1 MTSGKFGVPTFHVFI
16 CALKRAIGQRVQ
28 LANVVVFTVCLLCL
42 MMSDAVAA
50 PAPQYLYDYDG
61 NGDVVLRRVGT
72 HRGKTFV
79 GDVDWAATHDE
90 RAKGAAH
97 WRARQDLAAKFQG
110 TTGAVSNV
118 AVRGTVTQTVSKR
131 TVMQNLLAN
140 ARKGG
145 SLIAKGAGFTP
156 GGIVK
161 MIVTEVVLR
170 AAFNLVADKLKE
182 KGYEWSDKDGDFVNP
197 QEYTVECRSIFDG
210 QKYGEDPE
218 KNHGFKPCGG
228 ISSYGRNMPDV
239 AKSVYTS
246 ICQSQEVENHTF
258 VKAEGDTN
266 GGLCWGTRNNM
277 TNGELFWYVQLR
289 TVLNKNRAITQ
300 SEFDDIILPIADK
313 NPTPYVNASGDGEG
327 NIPGVSKPEVYLLP
341 GQIVQS
347 DPYTN
352 PQTGLPEQAR
362 WETSDD
368 PSAPGVKS
376 KVKETITPRPDLKP
390 DSPEAPRAKPPQ
402 KEKEETD
409 KDKDGKSD
417 NDGKKSRQPSD
428 TKDLCEKHPNI
439 LACDPV
445 PKDKQSASEPRFS
458 VPEEVVDLKFS
469 PDTIF
474 PEDGVCPAPVQFE
487 VSIPFSG
494 SKSFALDYQ
503 WICSVAVKLR
513 MLLIAVAW
521 LVVAFLVTKSI
532 KQ

>member
-1 MTSGKFGVPTFHVFI
+1 M
-16 CALKRAIGQRVQ
+16 Q
-28 LANVVVFTVCLLCL
+28 LANVAVLILFLHCL

-50 PAPQYLYDYDG
+50 PASQHLYDFE
-61 NGDVVLRRVGT
+61 NGEVVLRRVGT

-79 GDVDWAATHDE
+79 GDIDWAATHDE
-90 RAKGAAH
+90 RAKGEAH
-97 WRARQDLAAKFQG
+97 WRARQNLAAKFQG

-145 SLIAKGAGFTP
+145 SLITKGLGFTP

-161 MIVTEVVLR
+161 TLVAEAVLR
-170 AAFNLVADKLKE
+170 AAYDLVAGKLAE
-182 KGYEWSDKDGDFVNP
+182 KGYRWDDKEGDFVNP
-197 QEYTVECRSIFDG
+197 NEYTVECRSVVDYE
-210 QKYGEDPE
+210 KHRNDPE
-218 KNHGFKPCGG
+218 KNNGFKPCGG

-239 AKSVYTS
+239 KKSVYTS
-246 ICQSQEVENHTF
+246 ICQIQEVAHRQF
-258 VKAEGDTN
+258 VNAQVDGDTGWCWGKRTDMN
-266 GGLCWGTRNNM
+266 DGGLW
-277 TNGELFWYVQLR
+277 WYLELR

-300 SEFDDIILPIADK
+300 SEFDDIILPIADS
-313 NPTPYVNASGDGEG
+313 NPTPYVKASGDGEG
-327 NIPGVSKPEVYLLP
+327 NIPGLSEPEVYLLP

-402 KEKEETD
+402 REKED
-409 KDKDGKSD
+409 SDKDGKSD
-417 NDGKKSRQPSD
+417 TDGKKSRQPSD
-428 TKDLCEKHPNI
+428 TKDLCEKHPDI

-445 PKDKQSASEPRFS
+445 PKDKRSASEPDFS
-458 VPEEVVDLKFS
+458 IPTQAVDLTFS
-469 PDTIF
+469 PDSIF
-474 PEDGVCPAPVQFE
+474 PENGVCPAPVQFE

-503 WICSVAVKLR
+503 WICAVAAKLR

-521 LVVAFLVTKSI
+521 LVVAVLVTKSI

>member
-1 MTSGKFGVPTFHVFI
+1 M
-16 CALKRAIGQRVQ
+16 RVVSI
-28 LANVVVFTVCLLCL
+28 AVFTVFLHCL
-42 MMSDAVAA
+42 MNNAFAA
-50 PAPQYLYDYDG
+50 GEYLVRYDKNG
-61 NGDVVLRRVGT
+61 NPLMHPIGS

-90 RAKGAAH
+90 RAKGPAH

-110 TTGAVSNV
+110 STGAVSNSV
-118 AVRGTVTQTVSKR
+118 VRGTVTQTVSKR

-156 GGIVK
+156 GGVVK

-170 AAFNLVADKLKE
+170 AAFNLVADKLAE
-182 KGYEWSDKDGDFVNP
+182 KGYKWDDKEGDFVNP
-197 QEYTVECRSIFDG
+197 QEYTVECRSIFDS

-218 KNHGFKPCGG
+218 KNNGFKPCGG

-258 VKAEGDTN
+258 VKAEGDASSGTCYGTRNDMPN
-266 GGLCWGTRNNM
+266 GGLY
-277 TNGELFWYVQLR
+277 WYVNLR

-300 SEFDDIILPIADK
+300 SEFDDIILPEADK

-327 NIPGVSKPEVYLLP
+327 NIPGASKPEVYLLP

-376 KVKETITPRPDLKP
+376 KVRETITPRPDLKP
-390 DSPEAPRAKPPQ
+390 DSPEAPRVKPPQ
-402 KEKEETD
+402 REKEETD
-409 KDKDGKSD
+409 KERDGKSD

-439 LACDPV
+439 LACDPL

-469 PDTIF
+469 PDSIF

-521 LVVAFLVTKSI
+521 LVVAVLVTKSI

>member
-61 NGDVVLRRVGT
+61 NGDVVLRRIGN

-156 GGIVK
+156 GGVVK

-170 AAFNLVADKLKE
+170 AAFDLVAEKLAE
-182 KGYEWSDKDGDFVNP
+182 KGYKWDDKEGDFVNP
-197 QEYTVECRSIFDG
+197 QEYTVECRSIDDSR
-210 QKYGEDPE
+210 KYSNDAD
-218 KNHGFKPCGG
+218 KNYGFKPCGG
-228 ISSYGRNMPDV
+228 ISSYARKMPDAALSV
-239 AKSVYTS
+239 YAGICQQNISEVDAFAEVTGDGAYALCHGTRKNGNGLYWYMQLKSV
-246 ICQSQEVENHTF
+246 E
-258 VKAEGDTN
+258 
-266 GGLCWGTRNNM
+266 
-277 TNGELFWYVQLR
+277 
-289 TVLNKNRAITQ
+289 NKNRAITQ
-300 SEFDDIILPIADK
+300 AEFDDIILPIADK

-327 NIPGVSKPEVYLLP
+327 NIPGASKPEVYLLP

-390 DSPEAPRAKPPQ
+390 DSPEAPRVKPPQ
-402 KEKEETD
+402 REKEETD

-439 LACDPV
+439 LACDPL

-469 PDTIF
+469 PDSIF

-521 LVVAFLVTKSI
+521 LVVAVLVTKSI

>member
-16 CALKRAIGQRVQ
+16 CALKRAIGQGVR
-28 LANVVVFTVCLLCL
+28 LANVAVLILFLHCL

-50 PAPQYLYDYDG
+50 PAPQYLYDSDANG
-61 NGDVVLRRVGT
+61 NPILRRIGN

-110 TTGAVSNV
+110 STGAVSNAV
-118 AVRGTVTQTVSKR
+118 VRGRVTQTVAKR

-156 GGIVK
+156 GGVVK

-170 AAFNLVADKLKE
+170 AAFNLVADKLAE
-182 KGYEWSDKDGDFVNP
+182 KGYKWDDKEGDFVNP
-197 QEYTVECRSIFDG
+197 QEYTVECRSIDDDV
-210 QKYGEDPE
+210 KYGEDVSR
-218 KNHGFKPCGG
+218 NNGWKPCGG

-239 AKSVYTS
+239 ATSVYTS
-246 ICQSQEVENHTF
+246 ICQTQEVENHTF
-258 VKAEGDTN
+258 VKAVGDAYN
-266 GGLCWGTRNNM
+266 GKCLGTRNN
-277 TNGELFWYVQLR
+277 NNDGSLYWYVQLR

-300 SEFDDIILPIADK
+300 AEFDDIILPIADK

-327 NIPGVSKPEVYLLP
+327 NIPGASKPEVYLLP

-352 PQTGLPEQAR
+352 PQTGQPEQAR

-402 KEKEETD
+402 KEKED
-409 KDKDGKSD
+409 SDKDGKSD
-417 NDGKKSRQPSD
+417 IDGKKSRQPSD
-428 TKDLCEKHPNI
+428 TKDLCEKHPDI

-445 PKDKQSASEPRFS
+445 PKDKRSASEPDFS
-458 VPEEVVDLKFS
+458 IPTQAVDLKFS
-469 PDTIF
+469 PDSIF
-474 PEDGVCPAPVQFE
+474 PDNGVCPAPVQFE

-503 WICSVAVKLR
+503 WICAVAAKLR

-521 LVVAFLVTKSI
+521 LVVAVLVTKSI

>member
-1 MTSGKFGVPTFHVFI
+1 MMTSGKFGVPTFHVFI
-16 CALKRAIGQRVQ
+16 CALKRVFGKGVQ

-50 PAPQYLYDYDG
+50 PAPQYLCDYDG
-61 NGDVVLRRVGT
+61 NGKPILCRVGS

-110 TTGAVSNV
+110 STGAVSNTV
-118 AVRGTVTQTVSKR
+118 VRGTVTQTVSKR

-145 SLIAKGAGFTP
+145 RFLGRGGL
-156 GGIVK
+156 GGIAAGYVLEAAYDLVK
-161 MIVTEVVLR
+161 E
-170 AAFNLVADKLKE
+170 KLAE
-182 KGYEWSDKDGDFVNP
+182 KGYKWDDKEGDFVNP
-197 QEYTVECRSIFDG
+197 QEYTVECSSIFDA
-210 QKYGEDPE
+210 QKYGRDPE
-218 KNHGFKPCGG
+218 KNNGFKPCGG

-258 VKAEGDTN
+258 VKAEGDAN
-266 GGLCWGTRNNM
+266 GGTCYGTRNDEPNR
-277 TNGELFWYVQLR
+277 GLFWYVQLR

-300 SEFDDIILPIADK
+300 SEFDDIILPEADK

-327 NIPGVSKPEVYLLP
+327 NIPGASKPEVYLLP

-376 KVKETITPRPDLKP
+376 KVRETITPRPDLKP
-390 DSPEAPRAKPPQ
+390 DSPEAPRAKLPE
-402 KEKEETD
+402 KEKD
-409 KDKDGKSD
+409 GAGKDKDGKGD
-417 NDGKKSRQPSD
+417 ADKDKKQGDTDG
-428 TKDLCEKHPNI
+428 LCEKHPEI
-439 LACDPV
+439 LACQKMGDVKGKEFDDIKIPHV
-445 PKDKQSASEPRFS
+445 TDDRTWQ
-458 VPEEVVDLKFS
+458 
-469 PDTIF
+469 PDDF
-474 PEDGVCPAPVQFE
+474 LPSDGVCPQPKTFHVMGKAFS
-487 VSIPFSG
+487 VSYEPLCEIMRQARF
-494 SKSFALDYQ
+494 
-503 WICSVAVKLR
+503 II
-513 MLLIAVAW
+513 LIAFVLMSAY
-521 LVVAFLVTKSI
+521 VTFGGLRKE
-532 KQ
+532 

>member
-16 CALKRAIGQRVQ
+16 CALKRAIGQGVR
-28 LANVVVFTVCLLCL
+28 LANVAVLILFLHCL

-61 NGDVVLRRVGT
+61 NGDFVLRRVGS

-110 TTGAVSNV
+110 STGAVSNAV
-118 AVRGTVTQTVSKR
+118 VRGRVTQTVAKR

-156 GGIVK
+156 GGVVK

-170 AAFNLVADKLKE
+170 AAFNLVADKLAE
-182 KGYEWSDKDGDFVNP
+182 KGYKWDDKEGDFVNP
-197 QEYTVECRSIFDG
+197 QEYTVECRSIDDDV
-210 QKYGEDPE
+210 KYGEDVSR
-218 KNHGFKPCGG
+218 NNGWKPCGG

-239 AKSVYTS
+239 ATSVYTS
-246 ICQSQEVENHTF
+246 ICQTQEVENHTF
-258 VKAEGDTN
+258 VKAVGDAYN
-266 GGLCWGTRNNM
+266 GKCLGTRNN
-277 TNGELFWYVQLR
+277 NNDGSLYWYVQLR

-300 SEFDDIILPIADK
+300 AEFDDIILPIADK

-327 NIPGVSKPEVYLLP
+327 NIPGASKPEVYLLP

-352 PQTGLPEQAR
+352 PQTGQPEQAR

-402 KEKEETD
+402 KEKED
-409 KDKDGKSD
+409 SDKDGKSD
-417 NDGKKSRQPSD
+417 IDGKKSRQPSD
-428 TKDLCEKHPNI
+428 TKDLCEKHPDI

-445 PKDKQSASEPRFS
+445 PKDKRSASEPDFS
-458 VPEEVVDLKFS
+458 IPTQAVDLKFS
-469 PDTIF
+469 PDSIF
-474 PEDGVCPAPVQFE
+474 PDNGVCPAPVQFE

-503 WICSVAVKLR
+503 WICAVAAKLR

-521 LVVAFLVTKSI
+521 LVVAVLVTKSI

>member
-1 MTSGKFGVPTFHVFI
+1 
-16 CALKRAIGQRVQ
+16 
-28 LANVVVFTVCLLCL
+28 

>member
-1 MTSGKFGVPTFHVFI
+1 MRKFFVSFLFLLFPIVAHAEFRYSPT
-16 CALKRAIGQRVQ
+16 
-28 LANVVVFTVCLLCL
+28 
-42 MMSDAVAA
+42 
-50 PAPQYLYDYDG
+50 
-61 NGDVVLRRVGT
+61 GT
-72 HRGKTFV
+72 HWSKEPRTSVKSNYVDAGYRNWQISQMEQNYKSQTALSDTLRGS
-79 GDVDWAATHDE
+79 
-90 RAKGAAH
+90 
-97 WRARQDLAAKFQG
+97 
-110 TTGAVSNV
+110 TGAVSN
-118 AVRGTVTQTVSKR
+118 TVVHGRATQTVAKR

-145 SLIAKGAGFTP
+145 RFLGRGGLGGIAAGFVLEAAYDL
-156 GGIVK
+156 VK
-161 MIVTEVVLR
+161 E
-170 AAFNLVADKLKE
+170 KLAE
-182 KGYEWSDKDGDFVNP
+182 KGYKWDDKEGDFVNP
-197 QEYTVECRSIFDG
+197 QEYTVECRSIFDS
-210 QKYGEDPE
+210 QKYGGDPE

-246 ICQSQEVENHTF
+246 ICQTQEVENHTF
-258 VKAEGDTN
+258 VEAEGDAN
-266 GGLCWGTRNNM
+266 GGSCLGTRNDR
-277 TNGELFWYVQLR
+277 GDQELFWYVQLR
-289 TVLNKNRAITQ
+289 TNLNKNRAITQ
-300 SEFDDIILPIADK
+300 SEFDDIILPEADK

-402 KEKEETD
+402 KEKED
-409 KDKDGKSD
+409 PDKDGKSD
-417 NDGKKSRQPSD
+417 TDGKKSRQPSD
-428 TKDLCEKHPNI
+428 TKDLCEKHPDI

-445 PKDKQSASEPRFS
+445 PKDKRSASEPDFS
-458 VPEEVVDLKFS
+458 IPTQAVDLTFS
-469 PDTIF
+469 PDSIF
-474 PEDGVCPAPVQFE
+474 PENGVCPAPVQFE

-503 WICSVAVKLR
+503 WICAVAAKLR

-521 LVVAFLVTKSI
+521 LVVAVLVTKSI

>member
-1 MTSGKFGVPTFHVFI
+1 MIRGKFGVPTFSVFI
-16 CALKRAIGQRVQ
+16 CALKRAMSVRV
-28 LANVVVFTVCLLCL
+28 VSIVVFTVFLHCL
-42 MMSDAVAA
+42 MNNAFAA
-50 PAPQYLYDYDG
+50 NEYLVRYDKNG
-61 NGDVVLRRVGT
+61 NPLMHPIGT

-110 TTGAVSNV
+110 STGAVSNTV
-118 AVRGTVTQTVSKR
+118 VRGTVTQTVAKR

-145 SLIAKGAGFTP
+145 RFLGRGGLGGIAAGFVLEAAYDL
-156 GGIVK
+156 VK
-161 MIVTEVVLR
+161 E
-170 AAFNLVADKLKE
+170 KLAE
-182 KGYEWSDKDGDFVNP
+182 KGYKWDDKEGDFVNP
-197 QEYTVECRSIFDG
+197 HEYTVECQSIFDS
-210 QKYGEDPE
+210 QKYGKDPE
-218 KNHGFKPCGG
+218 KNYGYKPCGG

-258 VKAEGDTN
+258 VKADGDGN
-266 GGLCWGTRNNM
+266 RGLCFGTRNNV
-277 TNGELFWYVQLR
+277 TNGELYWYVSLR

-300 SEFDDIILPIADK
+300 AEFDDIILPEADK

-376 KVKETITPRPDLKP
+376 KVRETITPRPDLKP
-390 DSPEAPRAKPPQ
+390 DSPEAPRAKLPE
-402 KEKEETD
+402 KEKDGTG
-409 KDKDGKSD
+409 KDKDGKGD
-417 NDGKKSRQPSD
+417 ADKDKKQGDTDG
-428 TKDLCEKHPNI
+428 LCEKHPEI
-439 LACDPV
+439 LACQ
-445 PKDKQSASEPRFS
+445 KMG
-458 VPEEVVDLKFS
+458 EVKGKEFDDIKIPHVTDERTWQ
-469 PDTIF
+469 PDDF
-474 PEDGVCPAPVQFE
+474 LPSDGVCPQPKTFHVMGKAFS
-487 VSIPFSG
+487 VSYEPLCEIMRQARF
-494 SKSFALDYQ
+494 
-503 WICSVAVKLR
+503 II
-513 MLLIAVAW
+513 LIAFVLMSAY
-521 LVVAFLVTKSI
+521 VTFGGLRKE
-532 KQ
+532 

>member
-1 MTSGKFGVPTFHVFI
+1 MRKFFVSFLFLLFPIVAHAEFRYSPT
-16 CALKRAIGQRVQ
+16 
-28 LANVVVFTVCLLCL
+28 
-42 MMSDAVAA
+42 
-50 PAPQYLYDYDG
+50 
-61 NGDVVLRRVGT
+61 GT
-72 HRGKTFV
+72 HWSKEPRTSVKSNYVDAGYRNWQISQMEQNYKSQTALSDTLRGS
-79 GDVDWAATHDE
+79 
-90 RAKGAAH
+90 
-97 WRARQDLAAKFQG
+97 
-110 TTGAVSNV
+110 TGAVSN
-118 AVRGTVTQTVSKR
+118 TVVHGRATQTVAKR

-156 GGIVK
+156 GGVVK

-170 AAFNLVADKLKE
+170 AAFNLVADKLAE
-182 KGYEWSDKDGDFVNP
+182 KGYKWDDKEGDFVNP
-197 QEYTVECRSIFDG
+197 QEYTVECRSIDDDV
-210 QKYGEDPE
+210 KYGEDVSR
-218 KNHGFKPCGG
+218 NNGWKPCGG

-239 AKSVYTS
+239 ATSVYTS
-246 ICQSQEVENHTF
+246 ICQTQEVENHTF
-258 VKAEGDTN
+258 VKAVGDAYN
-266 GGLCWGTRNNM
+266 GKCLGTRNN
-277 TNGELFWYVQLR
+277 NNDGSLYWYVQLR

-300 SEFDDIILPIADK
+300 AEFDDIILPIADK

-327 NIPGVSKPEVYLLP
+327 NIPGASKPEVYLLP

-352 PQTGLPEQAR
+352 PQTGQPEQAR

-402 KEKEETD
+402 KEKED
-409 KDKDGKSD
+409 SDKDGKSD
-417 NDGKKSRQPSD
+417 IDGKKSRQPSD
-428 TKDLCEKHPNI
+428 TKDLCEKHPDI

-445 PKDKQSASEPRFS
+445 PKDKRSASEPDFS
-458 VPEEVVDLKFS
+458 IPTQAVDLKFS
-469 PDTIF
+469 PDSIF
-474 PEDGVCPAPVQFE
+474 PDNGVCPAPVQFE

-503 WICSVAVKLR
+503 WICAVAAKLR

-521 LVVAFLVTKSI
+521 LVVAVLVTKSI

>member
-1 MTSGKFGVPTFHVFI
+1 MRNFFVSFLFLLFPIVAHSEFRYSPT
-16 CALKRAIGQRVQ
+16 
-28 LANVVVFTVCLLCL
+28 
-42 MMSDAVAA
+42 
-50 PAPQYLYDYDG
+50 
-61 NGDVVLRRVGT
+61 GT
-72 HRGKTFV
+72 HWSKEPRTSVKSNYVDAGYRNWQISQMEQNYKSQTSLSDTLRGS
-79 GDVDWAATHDE
+79 
-90 RAKGAAH
+90 
-97 WRARQDLAAKFQG
+97 
-110 TTGAVSNV
+110 TGAVSN
-118 AVRGTVTQTVSKR
+118 TVVHGRATQTVAKR

-145 SLIAKGAGFTP
+145 RMIVKGAGFTP

-161 MIVTEVVLR
+161 TIVAEAVLG
-170 AAFNLVADKLKE
+170 AAFNLVADKLAERGYKWDDKE
-182 KGYEWSDKDGDFVNP
+182 GDFVNP

-210 QKYGEDPE
+210 QKYGSDAE

-258 VKAEGDTN
+258 VKAEGDAS
-266 GGLCWGTRNNM
+266 GGMCLGTRNNM
-277 TNGELFWYVQLR
+277 KDGGLFWYVQLK

-300 SEFDDIILPIADK
+300 SEFDDIILPEAEK

-327 NIPGVSKPEVYLLP
+327 NIPGASKPEVYLLP

-390 DSPEAPRAKPPQ
+390 DSPEAPRVKPPQ
-402 KEKEETD
+402 REKEETD

-439 LACDPV
+439 LACDPL

-469 PDTIF
+469 PDSIF

-521 LVVAFLVTKSI
+521 LVVAVLVTKSI